1 MKKILFAST
10 ALTAMAAA
18 DFAAA
23 DIANMAFSGYGRF
36 GLKYDGGAEGDDKET
51 FLTSRFRL
59 NIDANAE
66 TDGGVAFSA
75 RVRLQADANQ
85 DGTAN
90 QGNGFSGGV
99 DQNTNTVSGTTDRNG
114 AQLSG
119 ARFTTQYEGLRVDVG
134 NISGV
139 IDNLPNYYGNEP
151 GLTAF
156 TGQYAA
162 VDFAL
167 DSFSSTSAGV
177 NGIFA
182 QYAFGDFA
190 VSASYSP
197 EETGAGEQWGVS
209 GAWANDAYAVA
220 LFYSQNEPEGTGG
233 LGETKIYGATAAA
246 TFGAFNGTLLVGK
259 EDADNDD
266 GAFDTFWGLSAAYE
280 LGTAT
285 DLIFSYAD
293 GSGDDDTQAFGLGVV
308 QDLGG
313 GVALKGGVASV
324 KPGGDS
330 SDTVADVGVIF
341 NF

>member
-10 ALTAMAAA
+10 ALTAMAVA

-36 GLKYDGGAEGDDKET
+36 GLKYDGGAEGDEKET

-90 QGNGFSGGV
+90 AASLN
-99 DQNTNTVSGTTDRNG
+99 
-114 AQLSG
+114 G
-119 ARFTTQYEGLRVDVG
+119 ARFTTQYEGFRVDVG
-134 NISGV
+134 NIAGV
-139 IDNLPNYYGNEP
+139 LDNLPDYYGYEQ
-151 GLTAF
+151 GLTFF
-156 TGQYAA
+156 TGQYVG

-167 DSFSSTSAGV
+167 DGYSSTGAGV

-182 QYAFGDFA
+182 QYAINDFA
-190 VSASYSP
+190 ISGSYSP

-209 GAWANDAYAVA
+209 GAWANDAFSVA
-220 LFYSQNEPEGTGG
+220 LAYASNEPGPDPDGIGDTD
-233 LGETKIYGATAAA
+233 IYVLTAGA
-246 TFGAFNGTLLVGK
+246 TFGAFAGTLFVGS
-259 EDADNDD
+259 EDADNDVNNE
-266 GAFDTFWGLSAAYE
+266 FDTFWGLSANYE

-285 DLIFSYAD
+285 DLNFSYGDGA
-293 GSGDDDTQAFGLGVV
+293 GSGDTQAFGIGFV

-324 KPGGDS
+324 KEGGGS
-330 SDTVADVGVIF
+330 SDTVADLGV
-341 NF
+341 NFAF

>member
-18 DFAAA
+18 DFASA

-36 GLKYDGGAEGDDKET
+36 GLLYDGNATGDEKET
-51 FLTSRFRL
+51 RLTSRFRL
-59 NIDANAE
+59 NIDANAS
-66 TDGGVAFSA
+66 TDGGVDFSA
-75 RVRLQADANQ
+75 RVRLQADAQ
-85 DGTAN
+85 SDGTAN
-90 QGNGFSGGV
+90 QA
-99 DQNTNTVSGTTDRNG
+99 DDDGTSDRDG

-139 IDNLPNYYGNEP
+139 VDNLPNFYGYEP

-156 TGQYAA
+156 TGQTAGFNFDDDA
-162 VDFAL
+162 
-167 DSFSSTSAGV
+167 FSSTNAGV

-209 GAWANDAYAVA
+209 GAWSNDAYAVA
-220 LFYSQNEPEGTGG
+220 LVYSQNTPEGANPN
-233 LGETKIYGATAAA
+233 ETDVYALTASA
-246 TFGAFNGTLLVGK
+246 TFGAFAGTLLVGK

-266 GAFDTFWGLSAAYE
+266 DAFDTFWGLSANYE

-285 DLIFSYAD
+285 DLQFSYGD
-293 GSGDDDTQAFGLGVV
+293 GAGDGDTQAFALGFV

-313 GVALKGGVASV
+313 GVALKGAIASV
-324 KPGGDS
+324 KEAGGS
-330 SDTVADVGVIF
+330 SEAVADLGVIF